1 MKKTNPLCFVLI
13 LASVFS
19 LSCCSVSE
27 VAQKTKKGFLDGSS
41 YVVDKSK
48 KAYGKSKNVLGLG
61 KSKKNHRNAHDCRKK
76 LFGKMPNGDQVS
88 IYTLTNANKMQ
99 VSLLNYGGTVKDIL
113 VPDRNGNFA
122 NAFSGF

>member
-48 KAYGKSKNVLGLG
+48 KAYGKAKMSLVSENQKITVTPMTVEKNFLGRCPMET
-61 KSKKNHRNAHDCRKK
+61 K
-76 LFGKMPNGDQVS
+76 
-88 IYTLTNANKMQ
+88 
-99 VSLLNYGGTVKDIL
+99 
-113 VPDRNGNFA
+113 
-122 NAFSGF
+122 

>member
-61 KSKKNHRNAHDCRKK
+61 KSKKITVTPMTVEKTFWEDAQWRPSKYLYAHQRK
-76 LFGKMPNGDQVS
+76 
-88 IYTLTNANKMQ
+88 
-99 VSLLNYGGTVKDIL
+99 
-113 VPDRNGNFA
+113 
-122 NAFSGF
+122 

>member
-41 YVVDKSK
+41 YVVDKSQEGLWK
-48 KAYGKSKNVLGLG
+48 KQKCPWSRKIKKITVTPMTVEKNFWEDAQWRPSKYLY
-61 KSKKNHRNAHDCRKK
+61 AHQRK
-76 LFGKMPNGDQVS
+76 
-88 IYTLTNANKMQ
+88 
-99 VSLLNYGGTVKDIL
+99 
-113 VPDRNGNFA
+113 
-122 NAFSGF
+122 